1 VVQVTHVLAH
11 VPVPFEEWRDLPEAQ
26 RGLTPIVDCA
36 QQVGAAAQEC
46 LAMAPRPES
55 IAPTETI
62 AYVLGAL
69 ALILIVARLVG
80 WVFVK
85 IGQPRVV
92 GEIIAGILI
101 GPTVLGGH
109 LGRGDVTETPGSEAI
124 VGHGLTNDL
133 YPLQSFAFINL
144 LGQITL
150 VFFMFLVGME
160 VQQRFLKG
168 RGKQIAVVA
177 VAVVAVPVGLGF
189 IVAAILNSS
198 DWKPAAIS
206 QGTHALILGAG
217 LAVTA
222 FPVMAR
228 VLQEK
233 RMIATA
239 MGATGVGAAAVV
251 TPLMF
256 LVLAAAAASQTQGSG
271 AVDDVAIKAL
281 LAIALVALLFLV
293 VRPFMKRV
301 LLKDFDPDKPISG
314 DLFAF
319 LVVGALLSGLAADRI
334 GINALNGG
342 FLFGACVPQ
351 IAGIAKAVLDRM
363 ADFVIIFLIP
373 IFLAVAGIQTD
384 FRVLTFALIPGI
396 LLFLF
401 AMIAGK
407 WFVGTG
413 AGMAV
418 GLKWRDA
425 NVIGILMNC
434 RGLMILAAAI
444 VAGSFGGI
452 TPEMRVTFALGAI
465 VTTMMTGPLVDLFVK
480 KEEQEEERDKSIA
493 GSLGDIPAMT
503 GGPRVVVVPG
513 DARNVLAA
521 ANAAER
527 FAGGDGPPAQFLV
540 TTLAGTR
547 RHGDYVGA
555 IVEDE
560 GLEVEATRG
569 WLEAAAQRLQNAE
582 VVTFQ
587 TPDPEADLV
596 KLATDWAAT
605 DAVVVSERDAKA
617 LEAAGIT
624 VHRAEPTPRSPSGVL
639 LVDQLRA

>member
-1 VVQVTHVLAH
+1 
-11 VPVPFEEWRDLPEAQ
+11 VPFEQWQGLSEADQ
-26 RGLTPIVDCA
+26 KLTPIADCA
-36 QQVGAAAQEC
+36 KQVGAAAQEC
-46 LAMAPRPES
+46 VAAAAKPEA
-55 IAPTETI
+55 IPPTETL

-69 ALILIVARLVG
+69 ALILVVARIVG

-101 GPTVLGGH
+101 GPTILGGH

-133 YPLQSFAFINL
+133 YPVQSFAFINL

-150 VFFMFLVGME
+150 VFFMFLVGIE

-177 VAVVAVPVGLGF
+177 IAVVAIPVGLGF
-189 IVAAILNSS
+189 VVAAILNSP
-198 DWKPAAIS
+198 DWKPAGIS

-233 RMIATA
+233 RMIATD

-271 AVDDVAIKAL
+271 AVDDVAIKFL
-281 LAIALVALLFLV
+281 LAAALVALLFGV
-293 VRPFMKRV
+293 VRPFIGRV

-319 LVVGALLSGLAADRI
+319 LIIGALLSGLAADRI
-334 GINALNGG
+334 GINSLNGG

-351 IAGIAKAVLDRM
+351 VAGLGKAILDRM
-363 ADFVIIFLIP
+363 SDFVIIFLIP

-396 LLFLF
+396 ALFLF
-401 AMIAGK
+401 AMVAGK

-413 AGMAV
+413 AGMSV

-465 VTTMMTGPLVDLFVK
+465 ITTMMTGPLVDVFVK
-480 KEEQEEERDKSIA
+480 KDEQEAEREKSIA

-513 DARNVLAA
+513 DARHVLAA
-521 ANAAER
+521 ATAAEA
-527 FAGGDGPPAQFLV
+527 FAQRDGPPAQFLV
-540 TTLAGTR
+540 TTLVGTR

-555 IVEDE
+555 LVDDE

-569 WLEAAAQRLQNAE
+569 WLEAAGRRLERAE
-582 VVTFQ
+582 IVTFQ
-587 TPDPEADLV
+587 TPDPEADLA

-605 DAVVVSERDAKA
+605 DAVVVSERDAEA
-617 LEAAGIT
+617 LESAGIAI
-624 VHRAEPTPRSPSGVL
+624 HRAGAVPQV
-639 LVDQLRA
+639 A